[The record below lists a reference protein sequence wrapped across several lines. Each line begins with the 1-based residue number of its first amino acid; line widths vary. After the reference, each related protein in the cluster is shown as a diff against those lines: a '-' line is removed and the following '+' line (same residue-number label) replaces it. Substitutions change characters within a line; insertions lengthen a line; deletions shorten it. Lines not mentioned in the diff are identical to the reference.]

1 MNSPAHNISIS
12 DLERLSKCLL
22 NSFGQF
28 RLDGVLISGETDE
41 ENERFMKIYFEIGTY
56 LNERYK
62 ISATYDVVK
71 SHIDQ
76 IINKQKQYEN

>member
-1 MNSPAHNISIS
+1 MNSPAHNVSIS

-41 ENERFMKIYFEIGTY
+41 ENERFMKMYFDVGTY
-56 LNERYK
+56 LHERYK
-62 ISATYDVVK
+62 ISATYEVVK

-76 IINKQKQYEN
+76 IINKQKQTK

>member
-22 NSFGQF
+22 ISFGQF

-41 ENERFMKIYFEIGTY
+41 ENERFMKMYLDVGTY
-56 LNERYK
+56 LHERYK
-62 ISATYDVVK
+62 ISATYEVVK

-76 IINKQKQYEN
+76 IINKQKQTK

>member
-22 NSFGQF
+22 ISFGQF

-41 ENERFMKIYFEIGTY
+41 ENERFMKMYLDVGTY
-56 LNERYK
+56 LYERYK
-62 ISATYDVVK
+62 ISATYEVVK

-76 IINKQKQYEN
+76 IINKQKQTK